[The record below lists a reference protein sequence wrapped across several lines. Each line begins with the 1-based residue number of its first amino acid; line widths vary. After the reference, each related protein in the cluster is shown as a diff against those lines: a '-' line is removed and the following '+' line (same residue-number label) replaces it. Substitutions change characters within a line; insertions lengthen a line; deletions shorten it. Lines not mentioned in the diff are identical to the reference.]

1 MYDIIIIGAG
11 PAGLT
16 SAIYALRANKKVLVL
31 EGTSYGGQIVNADKI
46 ENYPGIKEISGY
58 DLATSMYEQV
68 KNLNGEIKFERVI
81 KIDKDKN
88 VYTANNT
95 YSAKNIIIATGMKN
109 RKLNLENEDNL
120 IGKGISYCAT
130 CDGNFYR
137 NKTVM
142 VNGGG
147 SVALEDALYLS
158 NICSKVY
165 LVHRKDTFK
174 GEAKYLEELEK
185 KENVEII
192 LNSTITKLNRLE
204 KLESVILNNDKE
216 VKVDGLF
223 IAIGKE
229 PNNEIFSDLIDLD
242 EKGFI
247 KSIDGVHTNIEGI
260 YVAGDIR
267 EKNIRQLTT
276 AVSDGTI
283 ATTTILREMR

>member
-16 SAIYALRANKKVLVL
+16 SAIYALRADKKILVL
-31 EGTSYGGQIVNADKI
+31 ESSSYGGQIVNAEKV

-68 KNLNGEIKFERVI
+68 KNLNGEIKFEKVT

-88 VYTANNT
+88 VYTVNNT

-130 CDGNFYR
+130 CDGNFY
-137 NKTVM
+137 KEKIVM

-165 LVHRKDTFK
+165 LVHRRDTFK
-174 GEAKYLEELEK
+174 GEDKYLEELKK

-192 LNSTITKLNRLE
+192 LNSTITKLNGLE
-204 KLESVILNNDKE
+204 KLESVILNDNKE
-216 VKVDGLF
+216 IKVDGLF

-229 PNNEIFSDLIDLD
+229 PNNEIFSDLIEVD